1 MDRIERL
8 SVART
13 GGPPTEPNVNLPHSV
28 AEILDNHVT
37 FQLESI
43 DRMYLNIYVPS
54 LQYEGG
60 VVKFFRSHRGQPI
73 PSSAHMS
80 PMTKSFVAATE
91 RFAEEHQI
99 PLIPFEKGQRKEDVM
114 AERLRHFDQ
123 EEGVV
128 FLGRA
133 PEKAPVFRTEK
144 RRNPQTSQRYPWI
157 LRSTAMVNH
166 YYWYCLERDFGPFS

>member
-1 MDRIERL
+1 MPNEAPPQTDESCCVSEDSVGRPKYEHGKHVRDMDRIERL

-37 FQLESI
+37 FQLESL

-60 VVKFFRSHRGQPI
+60 VVKFFRSHRGQPFTSS
-73 PSSAHMS
+73 SSALMS
-80 PMTKSFVAATE
+80 PMTKSYVAATE

-99 PLIPFEKGQRKEDVM
+99 PLIPFEKG
-114 AERLRHFDQ
+114 
-123 EEGVV
+123 
-128 FLGRA
+128 LGLAVRSAGLLSRA
-133 PEKAPVFRTEK
+133 G
-144 RRNPQTSQRYPWI
+144 S
-157 LRSTAMVNH
+157 
-166 YYWYCLERDFGPFS
+166 